1 MTEQGKGPIPST
13 VWFVFAVMV
22 IGAIVCFGVALGVG
36 KRLREQGPERNGN
49 REGYMQVVKSAAEDD
64 VKARAA
70 FEAWMDAPADE
81 PMVSGT
87 DIVSVDAAGTP
98 SSVPTSVPP
107 SDTTSVPLD
116 MPVVPNDVQA
126 PTEVPPVAQPVKAE
140 PFPTQTVS
148 PLAVTPQP
156 EQPVWQRNAVRVNVT
171 PGAPVLAIVIDD
183 MGGQMDASRRA
194 VKELPAG
201 VTLSFFPWS
210 RPGIALAAE
219 AKADGHEILIHMP
232 MEALRHKDGVPDP
245 GPDTLRVGMSP
256 EEIDTLLS
264 RNVARLAD
272 VAVGVNNHM
281 GSRFTGWETG
291 MRAVLTVL
299 QREGMMFLDSKT
311 SAPTAVGKAS
321 KGLELPVLER
331 DIFLDHVSTPE
342 AVRAEL
348 NKAVL
353 QARKRGHALAIGHP
367 LPVTLDVLRE
377 ELPRIVSSG
386 VVLVPAT
393 MLIH

>member
-1 MTEQGKGPIPST
+1 MTDQGKGPIPST

-22 IGAIVCFGVALGVG
+22 IVAIVSFGMALGMG
-36 KRLREQGPERNGN
+36 KKLREQGPERNGN
-49 REGYMQVVKSAAEDD
+49 REGYMQVVKPAAEDD
-64 VKARAA
+64 AKARAA
-70 FEAWMDAPADE
+70 FEAWMDAPANE

-87 DIVSVDAAGTP
+87 DIVSVTETVSA
-98 SSVPTSVPP
+98 SVPV
-107 SDTTSVPLD
+107 SDVAGIPLD
-116 MPVVPNDVQA
+116 MPVVPNEVQA
-126 PTEVPPVAQPVKAE
+126 PTEVPPVAQPAKAE

-156 EQPVWQRNAVRVNVT
+156 EQPLWQRNAVRVDAA
-171 PGAPVLAIVIDD
+171 PGAPMLAIVIDD

-210 RPGIALAAE
+210 RPGIALAAD
-219 AKADGHEILIHMP
+219 AKADGHEIMIHMP

-256 EEIDTLLS
+256 DEVDTLLS

-281 GSRFTGWETG
+281 GSRFTGWEPG

-311 SAPTAVGKAS
+311 SAPTAVGKAT

-367 LPVTLDVLRE
+367 LPVTLDVLRD

-386 VVLVPAT
+386 IVLVPAT
-393 MLIH
+393 MLIR

>member
-13 VWFVFAVMV
+13 VWFVFAIMVVVAMVSLVM
-22 IGAIVCFGVALGVG
+22 ALGVG
-36 KRLREQGPERNGN
+36 KKLREQGPERNGN
-49 REGYMQVVKSAAEDD
+49 REGYMQVVKPAADD
-64 VKARAA
+64 ASGQAA
-70 FEAWMDAPADE
+70 LEAWMDAPADE

-87 DIVSVDAAGTP
+87 DIVSATDTVSA
-98 SSVPTSVPP
+98 SVPV
-107 SDTTSVPLD
+107 SDVAGIPLD
-116 MPVVPNDVQA
+116 MPVVPAETQA
-126 PTEVPPVAQPVKAE
+126 PTEVPPARQSVKTE
-140 PFPTQTVS
+140 PFPVQAVS
-148 PLAVTPQP
+148 PLAVEPQP
-156 EQPVWQRNAVRVNVT
+156 AEPVWTRNAVRVDVA
-171 PGAPVLAIVIDD
+171 PGAPMLAIVIDD

-210 RPGIALAAE
+210 RPGIALAKE
-219 AKADGHEILIHMP
+219 AKADGHEIMIHMP

-256 EEIDTLLS
+256 DEINTLLS
-264 RNVARLAD
+264 RNVVRLMD

-311 SAPTAVGKAS
+311 SAPTAVGKAA
-321 KGLELPVLER
+321 KGLDLPVLER

-342 AVRAEL
+342 AVKAEL

-353 QARKRGHALAIGHP
+353 QARKRGHAIAIGHP
-367 LPVTLDVLRE
+367 LSVTLDVLRD

-386 VVLVPAT
+386 IVLVPAT
-393 MLIH
+393 MLIR

>member
-1 MTEQGKGPIPST
+1 MTDQGKGPIPST

-22 IGAIVCFGVALGVG
+22 IVAIVSFGMALGMG
-36 KRLREQGPERNGN
+36 KKLREQGPERNGN
-49 REGYMQVVKSAAEDD
+49 REGYMQVVKPAAEDD
-64 VKARAA
+64 AKARAA
-70 FEAWMDAPADE
+70 FEAWMDAPANE

-87 DIVSVDAAGTP
+87 DIVSVTETVSA
-98 SSVPTSVPP
+98 SVPV
-107 SDTTSVPLD
+107 SDVAGIPLD
-116 MPVVPNDVQA
+116 MPVVPADTQA
-126 PTEVPPVAQPVKAE
+126 PTEVPPASQPVKTE

-148 PLAVTPQP
+148 PLAVEPQP
-156 EQPVWQRNAVRVNVT
+156 DQPVWQRNAMKVDVA
-171 PGAPVLAIVIDD
+171 PGAPMLAIVIDD

-210 RPGIALAAE
+210 RPGIALAKD
-219 AKADGHEILIHMP
+219 AKADGHEIMIHMP

-256 EEIDTLLS
+256 EEINTLLS
-264 RNVARLAD
+264 RNVVRLMD

-281 GSRFTGWETG
+281 GSRFTGWESG

-311 SAPTAVGKAS
+311 SAPTAVGKAA
-321 KGLELPVLER
+321 KGLDLPVLER

-342 AVRAEL
+342 AVKAEL

-353 QARKRGHALAIGHP
+353 QARKRGHAIAIGHP
-367 LPVTLDVLRE
+367 LPVTLDVLRD

-386 VVLVPAT
+386 IVLVPAT
-393 MLIH
+393 MLIR